1 MLNQIVDSIRVQV
14 AERKLSHPV
23 SSLQIRPGEFEFSR
37 ALTATDWALIAE
49 CKLASPA
56 KGRLCQTHTVP
67 ELAKIFTENG
77 AAALSVHT
85 SAPFLGK
92 LADIAAVRQV
102 SSLPILRKD
111 FIIDEY
117 QIYEA
122 RAAGADAIL
131 LIAAILT
138 DEQLTQYLAIARD
151 LGLDALLEV
160 HSRRELKRVKQTDA
174 LLVGINNRDLTTFTT
189 DLANTFNLLPHCD
202 PRWRVISES
211 GIHDAA
217 DAKRLQAAG
226 VRGALV
232 GESLVRAND
241 IARLTDELANPGMM
255 NGRNQHA

>member
-14 AERKLSHPV
+14 AEQKLSHPL
-23 SSLQIRPGEFEFSR
+23 SSLQILPGEFSFSR
-37 ALTATDWALIAE
+37 ALTDTDWALIAE

-56 KGRLCQTHTVP
+56 KGRLCQTQPVP
-67 ELAKIFTENG
+67 ELANIFTENG

-102 SSLPILRKD
+102 SPLPILRKD

-138 DEQLTQYLAIARD
+138 DEQLNQYLAIARD
-151 LGLDALLEV
+151 LGLDALVEV
-160 HSRRELKRVKQTDA
+160 HSRPELERVKQTDA

-189 DLANTFNLLPHCD
+189 DLANTFSLLPHCD

-241 IARLTDELANPGMM
+241 IARLTYELANPGMM

>member
-14 AERKLSHPV
+14 AERKLSSPA
-23 SSLQIRPGEFEFSR
+23 SSLQILPGEFGFSR

-56 KGRLCQTHTVP
+56 KGRLCQAYTVP

-122 RAAGADAIL
+122 RAAGAEAIL

-138 DEQLTQYLAIARD
+138 DEQLNQYLAIAHD
-151 LGLDALLEV
+151 LGLDALVEV
-160 HSRRELKRVKQTDA
+160 HSRPELERVKQTGA
-174 LLVGINNRDLTTFTT
+174 QLVGINNRDLTTFTT

-202 PRWRVISES
+202 PRWRLISES

-217 DAKRLQAAG
+217 DAKRLHAAG

-232 GESLVRAND
+232 GESLVRATD
-241 IARLTDELANPGMM
+241 IARLTDELANLGMM
-255 NGRNQHA
+255 TGRNQHA

>member
-160 HSRRELKRVKQTDA
+160 HSRRELERVKQTDA

>member
-14 AERKLSHPV
+14 AERKLSHPG
-23 SSLQIRPGEFEFSR
+23 SSLQIRPGDFEFSR

-122 RAAGADAIL
+122 RAAGAEAIL

-138 DEQLTQYLAIARD
+138 DEQLNQYLAIAHD

-202 PRWRVISES
+202 PRWRLISES

-241 IARLTDELANPGMM
+241 IARLTDELANLGMM

>member
-14 AERKLSHPV
+14 AEQKLSHPL
-23 SSLQIRPGEFEFSR
+23 SSLQILPGEFSFSR
-37 ALTATDWALIAE
+37 ALTDTDWALIAE

-56 KGRLCQTHTVP
+56 KGRLCQTQPVP
-67 ELAKIFTENG
+67 ELANIFTENG

-102 SSLPILRKD
+102 SPLPILRKD

-138 DEQLTQYLAIARD
+138 DEQLNQYLAIARD
-151 LGLDALLEV
+151 LGLDALVEV
-160 HSRRELKRVKQTDA
+160 HSRPELERVKQTDA
-174 LLVGINNRDLTTFTT
+174 LFVGINNRDLTTFTT

-241 IARLTDELANPGMM
+241 IARLTYELANPGKM

>member
-1 MLNQIVDSIRVQV
+1 MLNQIVDTIRQQV
-14 AERKLSHPV
+14 AARKLSHPLA
-23 SSLQIRPGEFEFSR
+23 SLSVQPGTFAFSQ
-37 ALTATDWALIAE
+37 ALAATDWALIAE

-56 KGRLCQTHTVP
+56 KGRLCQTQPVP
-67 ELAKIFTENG
+67 ELANIFTENG

-102 SSLPILRKD
+102 SPLPILRKD

-138 DEQLTQYLAIARD
+138 DEQLNQYLAIARD
-151 LGLDALLEV
+151 LGLDALVEV
-160 HSRRELKRVKQTDA
+160 HSRPELERVKQTDA

-211 GIHDAA
+211 GIRDAA
-217 DAKRLQAAG
+217 DAKRLQTAG

-241 IARLTDELANPGMM
+241 IARLTYELANPGMM